1 MFEYLAV
8 NDKNSLGRE
17 FHENFFDSREAFQRD
32 RDRIIHSKSF
42 RRLEHKTQVFINN
55 FGDHYRNRLTH
66 SLEVS
71 QISRDISRSLGLNE
85 DLCESIAL
93 AHDLGHAPFGHV
105 GQDALN
111 SCMDQYGGFEHNY
124 QSLRIVT
131 NIERVYKN
139 FRGLNLS
146 YEVKE
151 GILKHCSKRRAL
163 KLGKLGERFLKRFR
177 PSLEAQ
183 IVNLSDE
190 IAYNNH
196 DLDDGFRANLISLDE
211 ILSLDIVRIILR
223 ESDISDIS
231 DEHILVSEI
240 IRKSISFQIK
250 NLIEE
255 SVKRIKKYDPKC
267 VADVRS
273 CPELINFSENQK
285 LLNKQ
290 LKLFLR
296 KKIYNHSKLVED
308 NKKAKK
314 IIKFLFQHYQENFS
328 FLPSYYYDGE
338 TVSHEEAISDYISG
352 MTDRY
357 AINLYKEL
365 INGV

>member
-71 QISRDISRSLGLNE
+71 QISRDIARSLGLNE

-131 NIERVYKN
+131 HIERVYKN

-146 YEVKE
+146 YEVRE

-163 KLGKLGERFLKRFR
+163 KLGKLGERFLKRFS
-177 PSLEAQ
+177 PTLEAQ

-223 ESDISDIS
+223 EPDFSNIS

-240 IRKSISFQIK
+240 IRKSISLQIK

-255 SVKRIKKYDPKC
+255 SVKRIKKYNPKC
-267 VADVRS
+267 IDDVRS

-285 LLNKQ
+285 LLNRQ

-296 KKIYNHSKLVED
+296 KKIYNHSKLIED

-314 IIKFLFQHYQENFS
+314 IIKFLFQHYQKNFS
-328 FLPSYYYDGE
+328 FLPSYYYDGDS
-338 TVSHEEAISDYISG
+338 VSNEEAISDYISG

-365 INGV
+365 INGM

>member
-1 MFEYLAV
+1 MKIFLIQERL
-8 NDKNSLGRE
+8 
-17 FHENFFDSREAFQRD
+17 QRD

-146 YEVKE
+146 YEVK
-151 GILKHCSKRRAL
+151 KV
-163 KLGKLGERFLKRFR
+163 F
-177 PSLEAQ
+177 
-183 IVNLSDE
+183 
-190 IAYNNH
+190 
-196 DLDDGFRANLISLDE
+196 
-211 ILSLDIVRIILR
+211 
-223 ESDISDIS
+223 
-231 DEHILVSEI
+231 
-240 IRKSISFQIK
+240 
-250 NLIEE
+250 
-255 SVKRIKKYDPKC
+255 
-267 VADVRS
+267 
-273 CPELINFSENQK
+273 
-285 LLNKQ
+285 
-290 LKLFLR
+290 
-296 KKIYNHSKLVED
+296 
-308 NKKAKK
+308 
-314 IIKFLFQHYQENFS
+314 
-328 FLPSYYYDGE
+328 
-338 TVSHEEAISDYISG
+338 
-352 MTDRY
+352 
-357 AINLYKEL
+357 
-365 INGV
+365 